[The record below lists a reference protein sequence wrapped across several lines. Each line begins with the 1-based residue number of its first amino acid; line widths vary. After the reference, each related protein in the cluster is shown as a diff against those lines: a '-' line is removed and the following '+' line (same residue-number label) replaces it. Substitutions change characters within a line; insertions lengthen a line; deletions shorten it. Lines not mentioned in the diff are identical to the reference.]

1 MTKKKIITFISV
13 FQRIMRKDFEHGR
26 SLFIPNHS
34 LREKTKKPQYKR
46 LSKSTVSTIKG
57 LAHLRSI
64 ASKIS
69 FRVVFT
75 VTYNAVI
82 KMDKQSYLQPRVLGL
97 LSIRLLILN
106 I

>member
-57 LAHLRSI
+57 LAHFRSI
-64 ASKIS
+64 A
-69 FRVVFT
+69 
-75 VTYNAVI
+75 I